1 MSTRLALFPLP
12 VVLFPGTALP
22 LHIFEPR
29 YRQLVADCLEDDAP
43 FGVIRPGNE
52 REAPSPGTVGCAARI
67 RERDLLPDGRSN
79 IVVVGQ
85 ERFRVHRYL
94 EDDTPY
100 LTALVEEFGDHETD
114 PRPSSTEELE
124 RLFRAYTE
132 AIDTVHDVVQEAA
145 TLAQDPG
152 ALTFQVA
159 AALDLGIPSQVRLL
173 EMRSAQDRIAFLTAW
188 LRPQA
193 TDLADR
199 ARLHERARGNGQSS
213 RPPPYPPPH
222 ASP

>member
-1 MSTRLALFPLP
+1 MSARLALFPLP
-12 VVLFPGTALP
+12 AVLFPGTVLP

-29 YRQLVADCLEDDAP
+29 YQQLVADCLEDDAP
-43 FGVIRPGNE
+43 FGVIRPGKE
-52 REAPSPGTVGCAARI
+52 QEAPSPGTVGCAARI
-67 RERDLLPDGRSN
+67 RARDLLPDGRSN

-85 ERFRVHRYL
+85 ERFCIQLYL

-100 LTALVEEFGDHETD
+100 LTALVEEFEDHETG
-114 PRPSSTEELE
+114 PQPPSTEELE
-124 RLFRAYTE
+124 RLFQAYTE
-132 AIDTVHDVVQEAA
+132 AMHTVHDVVQEAV
-145 TLAQDPG
+145 TLARDPG
-152 ALTFQVA
+152 TLTFQIA
-159 AALDLGIPSQVRLL
+159 GALDLGTPSQLRLL
-173 EMRSAQDRIAFLTAW
+173 EMRSAKDRIAFLTQW

-213 RPPPYPPPH
+213 RPYPPR